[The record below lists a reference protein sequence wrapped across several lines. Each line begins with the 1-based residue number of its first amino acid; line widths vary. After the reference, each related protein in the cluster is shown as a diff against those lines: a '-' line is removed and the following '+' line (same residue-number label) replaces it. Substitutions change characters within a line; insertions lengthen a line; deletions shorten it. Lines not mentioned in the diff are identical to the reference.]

1 MSFFDATMRAE
12 SGPASANRHLDDLKT
27 PLHLVP
33 KIRLPSPAPMDPEYC
48 RQLDDYEVPDSD
60 NSSDEDNYA
69 SPDSEAMP
77 RSSATTLSSGRVTE
91 GVGIVEDP
99 VHFHGKTSI
108 QGLVDA
114 TRKYR
119 HMLLKQSGSAS
130 VNMLMDQTPGSELLS
145 HHRRPKYWRSP
156 MVSVRCTNFDRYLI
170 CILPVGGNLG
180 RQFFRPARF
189 PCSYTCSISTPGTRT
204 KSSFPFF

>member
-27 PLHLVP
+27 PLHLLP
-33 KIRLPSPAPMDPEYC
+33 KLRLPSAAQMDPEC
-48 RQLDDYEVPDSD
+48 HLDDYEVPDSD

-69 SPDSEAMP
+69 SSDSEMP
-77 RSSATTLSSGRVTE
+77 RSSATALAPGRATE

-119 HMLLKQSGSAS
+119 HMLLKQLGGPS
-130 VNMLMDQTPGSELLS
+130 VHVSMDQTPGGELLS
-145 HHRRPKYWRSP
+145 HHRRSKYWRSP
-156 MVSVRCTNFDRYLI
+156 IVSVRCTNFDRYLI

-180 RQFFRPARF
+180 RQSLRQARF
-189 PCSYTCSISTPGTRT
+189 PCSYTCPISTPGTRT
-204 KSSFPFF
+204 QSSFPFF